1 VDWLVDRVFPFRR
14 LTVWLGLLVL
24 AVALLT
30 VALAAALVLP
40 SLRGGLV
47 DERVATV
54 ARSAE
59 QSAPTFASNFA
70 DALAGAG
77 GSADASAVTAAYG
90 ALTDTEARV
99 FQRIGE
105 GRLVP
110 VTEPVARGASPAAA
124 RAADDA
130 GIQSGTATVGGVEVA
145 EAAYAMR
152 IGDAVYVVLLQSSLA
167 DVDAAVRLTVRRS
180 LVGALIA
187 LPLAVVI
194 GALAAA
200 LLTRRLRRLE
210 RASSRIAGG
219 ALDAPIEDR
228 GRDEIGDLAQAL
240 DRMRNELAATD
251 AARRAFVANA
261 SHELRTPVFAL
272 SGFMELLVDEED
284 PARRDQY
291 LATMRDQVARLTRLA
306 TDLLDLSR
314 LDSGKVPLD
323 IEPVELSAVAVRVA
337 SDLAAVARTQG
348 ASVDVAAEPAMA
360 LGDETRIGQIARALV
375 DNALRHNP
383 AGVEVRI
390 ATRTGEG
397 IASLVV
403 EDSGP
408 RIPDDETRAVF
419 GRFARGPGAGEGS
432 GLGLAIAAELAE
444 RMGGR
449 LVLDQ
454 TGERKAFRLDLAADA
469 VPEPPAAG
477 GA

>member
-1 VDWLVDRVFPFRR
+1 MDWLVDRVFPFRR

-24 AVALLT
+24 AVALIT
-30 VALAAALVLP
+30 VALAAVLVLP
-40 SLRGGLV
+40 SLRGDLV
-47 DERVATV
+47 DDRVASV

-77 GSADASAVTAAYG
+77 GSADANAVTAAYG
-90 ALTDTEARV
+90 ALTDTQAYV
-99 FQRIGE
+99 FQRIDA

-110 VTEPVARGASPAAA
+110 VTEPIAPGASPAAA
-124 RAADDA
+124 RAAVDA
-130 GIQSGTATVGGVEVA
+130 GIQRGTARVGREEVA

-187 LPLAVVI
+187 LPLAVLI

-210 RASSRIAGG
+210 RASSRIAAGT
-219 ALDAPIEDR
+219 LDAPIEDR

-240 DRMRNELAATD
+240 DRMRDELAATD

-284 PARRDQY
+284 TDRRDQY
-291 LATMRDQVARLTRLA
+291 LATMADQVGRLTRLA

-323 IEPVELSAVAVRVA
+323 IEPVELSAVAARVA
-337 SDLAAVARTQG
+337 ADLAAVATARG
-348 ASVDVAAEPAMA
+348 AIVDVAAEPAMA

-375 DNALRHNP
+375 DNAVRHNP
-383 AGVEVRI
+383 AGVRVRI
-390 ATRTGEG
+390 ATRTGGG

-408 RIPDDETRAVF
+408 RIPDAEARAVF
-419 GRFARGPGAGEGS
+419 GRFARGTGAGEGS
-432 GLGLAIAAELAE
+432 GLGLAIASELAE

-454 TGERKAFRLDLAADA
+454 TGERKAFRLDLAEDA
-469 VPEPPAAG
+469 GSHPPVSA
-477 GA
+477 